1 VSSQRVS
8 EADWAAVVSLLHGAR
23 QVCLAAHVNPDG
35 DSLGS
40 ALALGLA
47 LRRMGKRALV
57 SFGDDPPRVPASLRF
72 LPGQELLVPPGE
84 VPAAPE
90 VLVVLDTASRDRLG
104 LLAGRLD
111 AANAVVVIDH
121 HASNQ
126 HAVNA
131 GSGAYHLIDVAAPAT
146 AVLVDLLIRR
156 LGADLTPDIAC
167 ALYAGVASDT
177 GSFRYAATTPETHLL
192 AARLLAAGVRQD
204 VVGRYLWDSAPFG
217 YLKLLAAALD
227 RVRLEP
233 DAVGGLGLVWTVV
246 SRADRQR
253 YGLPPDAAEGVI
265 DVVRKADEAEVAAV
279 VREDDNGV
287 YQVSVR
293 SHGRVDVGA
302 VCSQLGGGGHRF
314 AAGFTARDGVAGAM
328 AGLRRS
334 LAAAPHLGS

>member
-1 VSSQRVS
+1 
-8 EADWAAVVSLLHGAR
+8 
-23 QVCLAAHVNPDG
+23 VCLAAHVNPDG

-47 LRRMGKRALV
+47 LRGLGKRAVV

-72 LPGQELLVPPGE
+72 LPGQELLVPPDR

-90 VLVVLDTASRDRLG
+90 VLVVLDTASPDRLG
-104 LLAGRLD
+104 LLADRLD
-111 AANAVVVIDH
+111 TAGAVVVIDH
-121 HASNQ
+121 HASN
-126 HAVNA
+126 A
-131 GSGAYHLIDVAAPAT
+131 GFGTYRLIDVSAPAT
-146 AVLVDLLIRR
+146 AVLVDALIRR

-177 GSFRYAATTPETHLL
+177 GSFKYAGTTPATHLL
-192 AARLLAAGVRQD
+192 AARLLEAGVRQD
-204 VVGRYLWDSAPFG
+204 VVGRHLWDSAPFG

-253 YGLPPDAAEGVI
+253 YGLPADVAEGVI

-279 VREDDNGV
+279 FREDDDGV
-287 YQVSVR
+287 HHVSVR
-293 SHGRVDVGA
+293 SHGRIDVGA
-302 VCSQLGGGGHRF
+302 VCSRLGGGGHRF
-314 AAGFTARDGVAGAM
+314 AAGFTAHDGVADAM
-328 AGLRRS
+328 AALRHG
-334 LAAAPHLGS
+334 LAAAPHLAL